1 MVNFSFFLKFK
12 LDLIL
17 QKRYKMNWWKAPYM
31 GIPPETTRKTT
42 KMKYITILALTAAAF
57 VSCQQQQTPAA
68 ETPAE
73 PIEVTPV
80 KK

>member
-1 MVNFSFFLKFK
+1 
-12 LDLIL
+12 
-17 QKRYKMNWWKAPYM
+17 M